1 MNSQSFTCL
10 VCSSPEPE
18 KARSRKRKQVPGEE
32 DRALAEEAAEPTA
45 ADGKAPHDAD
55 DAFHAAAADLFR
67 DWLAQ
72 HKAKLAEEEEVSVLP
87 STQAPHCMLGH

>member
-1 MNSQSFTCL
+1 M
-10 VCSSPEPE
+10 CSSPEPE

-32 DRALAEEAAEPTA
+32 DGALAEGAAEPTA
-45 ADGKAPHDAD
+45 DGKAPDDAD

-87 STQAPHCMLGH
+87 FTQAPHGMLR